1 MKMILII
8 LAAFAGL
15 LISSFAI
22 LAFALT
28 AIHHMNKYMKDTED
42 KYNGK

>member
-1 MKMILII
+1 MKIVLVI
-8 LAAFAGL
+8 LATLAGFI
-15 LISSFAI
+15 ISTFAI

-42 KYNGK
+42 KHNGK

>member
-1 MKMILII
+1 MKILLII
-8 LAAFAGL
+8 LAALAGFI
-15 LISSFAI
+15 ISTFAI

-42 KYNGK
+42 KHNGK

>member
-1 MKMILII
+1 MKILLVILSAIAGFII
-8 LAAFAGL
+8 CT
-15 LISSFAI
+15 FAI

-28 AIHHMNKYMKDTED
+28 SIHHMNKYMKETED